1 MFIKFYLIFVHLFL
15 ILLKIIWES
24 LGKIHYYI
32 ELQTRTYP
40 FFTILH
46 SLFYKNKI
54 KTLPATEILFQLI
67 TPVSLAHMIMC
78 DGARRN
84 ESVIICTD
92 NLTINEVV
100 KLMNILIVKF
110 RLNCTLHYDNDK
122 ARIYISKSSIN
133 TLINLVNPYIIPS
146 MQYKLKG

>member
-1 MFIKFYLIFVHLFL
+1 
-15 ILLKIIWES
+15 
-24 LGKIHYYI
+24 
-32 ELQTRTYP
+32 
-40 FFTILH
+40 
-46 SLFYKNKI
+46 
-54 KTLPATEILFQLI
+54 
-67 TPVSLAHMIMC
+67 MC

-92 NLTINEVV
+92 NFTINEVV

-122 ARIYISKSSIN
+122 DRIYISKSSIN

-146 MQYKLKG
+146 MQYKLKGLKK